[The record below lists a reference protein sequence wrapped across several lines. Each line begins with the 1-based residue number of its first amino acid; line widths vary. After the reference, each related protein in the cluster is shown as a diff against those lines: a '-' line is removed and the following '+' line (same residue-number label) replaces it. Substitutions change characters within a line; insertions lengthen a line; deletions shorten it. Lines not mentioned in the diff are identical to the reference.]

1 MVGGFSPSEKY
12 EFVSWDYSQ
21 YMKSHKIHV
30 PNHQSDEVFLK
41 LGYPARHHWGTPL
54 SNMTRKNWSLGPPYN
69 WLISWDYYSQYM
81 KSHKIPWF
89 QTTNQIRYHLYQIPS
104 TYHGF
109 LDGLFWKTLHLWYIG
124 YQSLVASSLDNS
136 VLPTLAK
143 AASSAIM
150 LGASMRAPASNIAKR
165 SRGSSATA

>member
-1 MVGGFSPSEKY
+1 M
-12 EFVSWDYSQ
+12 
-21 YMKSHKIHV
+21 
-30 PNHQSDEVFLK
+30 
-41 LGYPARHHWGTPL
+41 
-54 SNMTRKNWSLGPPYN
+54 
-69 WLISWDYYSQYM
+69 
-81 KSHKIPWF
+81 F
-89 QTTNQIRYHLYQIPS
+89 QTTNHQPS

-124 YQSLVASSLDNS
+124 YQSLVASPLDNS

-143 AASSAIM
+143 AASAAIM